1 MNLTGVILCGG
12 RSSRMGQPKA
22 SLPFGDETLLSRTL
36 RIVSGIVERTILV
49 AAPGQELPAFP
60 KSVTVVRDHRE
71 GRGPL
76 EGMRAGLSV
85 VDRGSIAFVIGC
97 DTPFLTAAFI
107 ERVASL
113 RGEHEIAVPWI
124 DGFYHPLAAVY
135 RPSVVPHIEQLLAAD
150 QLRTTF
156 LFERAS
162 TRRVTADEL
171 RDVDPQMA
179 SLRNLNTPADYLAA
193 LAEVSLSAPPD
204 VRPSSLRSGIEP
216 EHS

>member
-22 SLPFGDETLLSRTL
+22 SLPFGEETLLDRTL
-36 RIVSGIVERTILV
+36 RIVSGIVEQTILV
-49 AAPGQELPAFP
+49 AAPGQELPVFRE
-60 KSVTVVRDHRE
+60 SVTVVRDHRE

-85 VDRGSIAFVIGC
+85 VDSGSIAFVTGC
-97 DTPFLTAAFI
+97 DTPFLTPAFI

-113 RGEHEIAVPWI
+113 LGEHEIAVPWI

-135 RPSVVPHIEQLLAAD
+135 RPSIVPHIEKLLAAD

-156 LFERAS
+156 LFQRAA
-162 TRRVTADEL
+162 TRRVVADEL
-171 RDVDPQMA
+171 RDVDPQLA

-193 LAEVSLSAPPD
+193 LADANLSAPTE
-204 VRPSSLRSGIEP
+204 VRPSTLRSGVEP